1 MTEEAL
7 EDLLPQSDVEYLR
20 EKELLDSV
28 VVSRVG
34 EETHVIFKHYAL
46 PDEHYSPSTTDLLVK
61 LIPPYPNGNPDM
73 FWTLPHVRLK
83 NGAVPAQSEVKQ
95 VPAPSGFEKVYN
107 NAEWQRWSRH
117 FNDSGLWRPGI
128 DGLRTYMASIRVE
141 LAKGR

>member
-1 MTEEAL
+1 MTSEAL
-7 EDLLPQSDVEYLR
+7 EDMLPLCDVEYLR
-20 EKELLDSV
+20 EKGLLDRV

-34 EETHVIFKHYAL
+34 QETHVVFKNYAL
-46 PDEHYSPSTTDLLVK
+46 PEEHYSPSVIDLLVK

-83 NGAVPAQSEVKQ
+83 NGAMPVQSEVLQ
-95 VPAPSGFEKVYN
+95 VPAPSGFEAAYSNVQ
-107 NAEWQRWSRH
+107 WQRWSRH
-117 FNDSGLWRPGI
+117 FNDSALWRPGI